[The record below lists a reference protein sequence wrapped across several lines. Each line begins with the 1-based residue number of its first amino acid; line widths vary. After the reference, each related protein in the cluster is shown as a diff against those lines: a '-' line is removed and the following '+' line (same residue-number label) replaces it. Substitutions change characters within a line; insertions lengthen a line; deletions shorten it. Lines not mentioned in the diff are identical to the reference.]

1 MSLKNSSYWRLLSD
15 SLSDGSCR
23 SGVNHPRSSG
33 SSRLLRRQR
42 FSPGSPLHTK
52 LPQHSGR
59 SPPHRSPLSRH
70 SSSSCLLRQR
80 FSPGSPL
87 HTKLPQHGGRFL
99 PHRSPLLLH
108 GGGGGGG
115 GPFGGGGGGGGPF
128 GGGGGGGGPFGG
140 GGGGGGEH
148 GPSKVSRGWLARCI
162 CSAFAPTHSVCSF
175 EGLPGG
181 LWQIVTLFVEPGGH
195 GPGTA
200 SAREG
205 TSAPTRA
212 AAKIFSARRR
222 LRLPL
227 ARLRASS
234 SKLWLCLG
242 PCPGSSDIGYHLSF
256 LVTSPMCFEQ
266 HIQSWSM
273 VKFCP

>member
-1 MSLKNSSYWRLLSD
+1 MSLKNSSYWRLLSA

-23 SGVNHPRSSG
+23 SGVNHPGSSG
-33 SSRLLRRQR
+33 SSPSSSRLLRRQR

-70 SSSSCLLRQR
+70 
-80 FSPGSPL
+80 GS
-87 HTKLPQHGGRFL
+87 
-99 PHRSPLLLH
+99 
-108 GGGGGGG
+108 GGGG
-115 GPFGGGGGGGGPF
+115 GPGGGGD
-128 GGGGGGGGPFGG
+128 
-140 GGGGGGEH
+140 GGEH
-148 GPSKVSRGWLARCI
+148 APVVSNS
-162 CSAFAPTHSVCSF
+162 CSIRWRSAAFGPTHSVCSF

-181 LWQIVTLFVEPGGH
+181 LWQISTFGERHGGC
-195 GPGTA
+195 A

-205 TSAPTRA
+205 TSAPRTA

-222 LRLPL
+222 LMLPL

-234 SKLWLCLG
+234 SKLWLCLS

-256 LVTSPMCFEQ
+256 FVTSPMYFEQ
-266 HIQSWSM
+266 HIQFWSM
-273 VKFCP
+273 VRFCPWSRRFTPLVSSRSVAPFPDEIPP